1 MIRSMIFAIILLLS
15 ALAISS
21 VAAYFSIVG
30 LTLIFSAAP
39 KAIMVMGIALEL
51 GKLVTASFVYR
62 WWPKL
67 NNVMK
72 YYFVSSVII
81 LSIITSLG
89 IFGYL
94 SKSYISDSASIYKS
108 EIQIKTKEEQLKIE
122 QQRLDNLLKQ
132 QTQRDYV
139 VRRLEKELA
148 DTQNRIFDLTSE
160 IGTLKAS
167 KSELSTEIGPIRY
180 IAELIYGDGQMDTID
195 KAVRIIIIAIMFVF
209 DPLAILLIVAA
220 NMQIKSIRYTK
231 PKKVGRRSKHLLEL
245 DKEDIFKIEEI
256 AEKKEDKSLKDLK
269 ESKKGLGLL
278 DKYHGIPKNTK

>member
-1 MIRSMIFAIILLLS
+1 MIFAIILLLT

-21 VAAYFSIVG
+21 VAAYFSIIG

-39 KAIMVMGIALEL
+39 QAIMVMGISLEL

-62 WWPKL
+62 WWHKL
-67 NNVMK
+67 NKILK

-81 LSIITSLG
+81 LSVITSLG

-148 DTQNRIFDLTSE
+148 ATQNKIFDLTSE
-160 IGTLKAS
+160 IGELKS
-167 KSELSTEIGPIRY
+167 NKSELSTEIGPIRY

-195 KAVRIIIIAIMFVF
+195 KAVRIIIIALMLVF
-209 DPLAILLIVAA
+209 DPLAILLVIAA
-220 NMQIKSIRYTK
+220 NMQLKTIKK
-231 PKKVGRRSKHLLEL
+231 PRVTEKTLSKKLKNMLQLSSDDVFR
-245 DKEDIFKIEEI
+245 IEEI
-256 AEKKEDKSLKDLK
+256 NNKKK
-269 ESKKGLGLL
+269 
-278 DKYHGIPKNTK
+278 